1 MSMLGCATVIGF
13 AVLRSPL
20 IPHAW
25 KLRQDLPHRHIHA
38 EPVGNGH
45 GNAWKGYG
53 EVETVEG
60 VQAGGELHLQCGNQ
74 VCLWTHT
81 MQDVSVLAQR
91 IVINLGVQFRKETKE
106 PVWISFGDV
115 RLEVE

>member
-1 MSMLGCATVIGF
+1 
-13 AVLRSPL
+13 
-20 IPHAW
+20 
-25 KLRQDLPHRHIHA
+25 
-38 EPVGNGH
+38 
-45 GNAWKGYG
+45 
-53 EVETVEG
+53 
-60 VQAGGELHLQCGNQ
+60 
-74 VCLWTHT
+74 